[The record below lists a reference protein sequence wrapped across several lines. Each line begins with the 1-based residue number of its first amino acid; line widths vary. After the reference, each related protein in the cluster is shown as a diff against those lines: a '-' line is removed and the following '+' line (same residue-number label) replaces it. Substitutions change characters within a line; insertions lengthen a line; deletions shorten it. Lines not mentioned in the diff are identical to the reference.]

1 MQSTIR
7 ERASAAASR
16 NMLAETTLW
25 SKLKILAIKITRCG
39 LSISSRLIVV
49 YNFSLVEK
57 EKEKEKKKRRRI
69 PSSSATSFA
78 LNRDFYLYLIRG
90 IVDRWDLTR
99 EIIS

>member
-16 NMLAETTLW
+16 NMSAETTLW

-49 YNFSLVEK
+49 YNSSLVEK
-57 EKEKEKKKRRRI
+57 EKEKEKKKKKKREDFRRRLRRVLR
-69 PSSSATSFA
+69 STETS
-78 LNRDFYLYLIRG
+78 IC
-90 IVDRWDLTR
+90 T
-99 EIIS
+99 